1 MGADSVSGGSSADVH
16 YLRVKSD
23 LLSGRFPP
31 GTVLLETA
39 LGKMYGVSRTPM
51 REALARLAQDRLI
64 ERSARGFVVRE
75 RSAEEILAIYEARIP
90 LETTAAALAAERR
103 GSLDLERLDHLLDA
117 RRAATDPATHVG
129 LNEQFHRALRAA
141 ARSEVIASTLE
152 QLDDLL
158 TVYRPDRSAAKVVD
172 RTVEEHEAVLD
183 AVRETDGER
192 ARAAMSEHLVRM
204 RDLRVATL
212 VRLSTG

>member
-1 MGADSVSGGSSADVH
+1 MH

-23 LLSGRFPP
+23 LLGGRFPP

-39 LGKMYGVSRTPM
+39 LGKIYGVSRTPM

-75 RSAEEILAIYEARIP
+75 RSPEEILAIYEARIP

-103 GSLDLERLDHLLDA
+103 GSVDLERLEHLLEA
-117 RRAATDPATHVG
+117 RRAAQDPATHSA

-141 ARSEVIASTLE
+141 ARSEVIASTLD

-158 TVYRPDRSAAKVVD
+158 TVYRPNRSSTKMVD
-172 RTVEEHEAVLD
+172 RTIEEHEAVLD
-183 AVRETDGER
+183 AVRAGNSQLAT
-192 ARAAMSEHLVRM
+192 AAMSAHLTRM
-204 RDLRVATL
+204 RDLRVASL
-212 VRLSTG
+212 VRRSG